1 MTRGKTMVWSKNNK
15 IPIELLLT
23 CKKNLNRADKLNTS
37 IQYSFLNCTNAL
49 S

>member
-23 CKKNLNRADKLNTS
+23 CKKILTEQINLTHQYNTAS
-37 IQYSFLNCTNAL
+37 
-49 S
+49 